1 MKLTGKILLS
11 TLVLVVATML
21 AGAIVSALPLSPPV
35 SLPGTSPSLPS
46 MLFGSLVLIVGVVP
60 IASGLGGRFATRW
73 LALGLMLYVVTGV
86 NTVVELSIFGT
97 EGGHR
102 YLLVFYF
109 LCFVATAAVLAKQYG
124 SQQSAPQLSHF
135 GNGQWL
141 WRVAV
146 AWLSFPVIYFL
157 FGLCVAPFVI
167 PIYQAGVAGLH
178 IPPLDVIM
186 RTQLLRS
193 FLFLASS
200 LPVILLWTGSRRRLI
215 LALGWA
221 HTAMVGLYGLSQAYF
236 MPPILR
242 VLHSFEIAADSFV
255 YAFILVWLFFPRER
269 TGATSTVL
277 GTTVSSTSAA
287 E

>member
-11 TLVLVVATML
+11 TLILAIATIL
-21 AGAIVSALPLSPPV
+21 AGAIASALPLSPPV
-35 SLPGTSPSLPS
+35 SLPGTSPAFLS
-46 MLFGSLVLIVGVVP
+46 MLFGSLVLVVGVVP

-73 LALGLMLYVVTGV
+73 LALGLMLYVATGV

-97 EGGHR
+97 EGGRR

-109 LCFVATAAVLAKQYG
+109 LCFVATAVAFAGQYG
-124 SQQSAPQLSHF
+124 SQQSAPQLPHL
-135 GNGQWL
+135 GAGQWL

-236 MPPILR
+236 MPPVLR
-242 VLHSFEIAADSFV
+242 VLHSLEIAADSFV
-255 YAFILVWLFFPRER
+255 YALILVWLFFPRER
-269 TGATSTVL
+269 IGAGSTVL
-277 GTTVSSTSAA
+277 GKTASTTCSAA
-287 E
+287 

>member
-11 TLVLVVATML
+11 TLILAIATML
-21 AGAIVSALPLSPPV
+21 AGAIASALPLSPPV
-35 SLPGTSPSLPS
+35 SLPGTSPSFLS
-46 MLFGSLVLIVGVVP
+46 MLFGSLVLVVGVVP

-73 LALGLMLYVVTGV
+73 LALGLMLYLATGV

-97 EGGHR
+97 EGGRR

-109 LCFVATAAVLAKQYG
+109 LCFVATAAALAMQYD
-124 SQQSAPQLSHF
+124 SQRSPSALPHL
-135 GNGQWL
+135 GLGQWL

-200 LPVILLWTGSRRRLI
+200 LPVILLWTGSRRRLM

-221 HTAMVGLYGLSQAYF
+221 HTGMVGLYGLSQANF
-236 MPPILR
+236 MPPTLR
-242 VLHSFEIAADSFV
+242 VLHSLEITADSFV
-255 YAFILVWLFFPRER
+255 YALVLAWLFFPRER
-269 TGATSTVL
+269 IGAASTVL
-277 GTTVSSTSAA
+277 GTTVSSMSSAA
-287 E
+287 

>member
-11 TLVLVVATML
+11 TLILAIATML
-21 AGAIVSALPLSPPV
+21 AGAIASALPLSPPV
-35 SLPGTSPSLPS
+35 SLPGTSPSFLS
-46 MLFGSLVLIVGVVP
+46 MLFGSVVLVVGVVP

-73 LALGLMLYVVTGV
+73 LALGLMLYLATGV

-97 EGGHR
+97 EGGRR

-109 LCFVATAAVLAKQYG
+109 LCLVVTAAVLAWQYG
-124 SQQSAPQLSHF
+124 SQQSAPQLPHL
-135 GNGQWL
+135 GTGQWL
-141 WRVAV
+141 WRIAV

-200 LPVILLWTGSRRRLI
+200 LPVILLWTRPRRRLI

-221 HTAMVGLYGLSQAYF
+221 HTAMVGLYGLSQASF
-236 MPPILR
+236 MPPVLR
-242 VLHSFEIAADSFV
+242 VLHSLEIAADSFV
-255 YAFILVWLFFPRER
+255 YALILVWLFFPRER
-269 TGATSTVL
+269 IGAAATVL
-277 GTTVSSTSAA
+277 GTTVLSTSSAA
-287 E
+287 

>member
-109 LCFVATAAVLAKQYG
+109 LCFVATAAALAMQYG
-124 SQQSAPQLSHF
+124 SQQSAPQPPHL
-135 GNGQWL
+135 GAGQWL

-167 PIYQAGVAGLH
+167 PIYEAGVIGLRL
-178 IPPLDVIM
+178 PPLDVIM

-200 LPVILLWTGSRRRLI
+200 LPVILLWSGSRRRLI

-287 E
+287 A

>member
-1 MKLTGKILLS
+1 MKLTGKILFSALI
-11 TLVLVVATML
+11 LAMATML
-21 AGAIVSALPLSPPV
+21 AGAVVSALPLSPPV
-35 SLPGTSPSLPS
+35 SQPGTSLSLPL
-46 MLFGSLVLIVGVVP
+46 MLFGSLVLVIGVVP
-60 IASGLGGRFATRW
+60 IASGLGSRFATRW
-73 LALGLMLYVVTGV
+73 LALGLMLYLATGV

-109 LCFVATAAVLAKQYG
+109 LCFVVTAAVLAWQYG
-124 SQQSAPQLSHF
+124 SQQLAPKLPHL
-135 GNGQWL
+135 GTGQWL
-141 WRVAV
+141 WRIAV
-146 AWLSFPVIYFL
+146 AWLSFAVIYFL

-200 LPVILLWTGSRRRLI
+200 LPVMLLWTGSRRRLI

-221 HTAMVGLYGLSQAYF
+221 HTAMVGLYGLSQASF
-236 MPPILR
+236 MPPVLR
-242 VLHSFEIAADSFV
+242 VLHSLEIAADSFV

-269 TGATSTVL
+269 IGAAATVL
-277 GTTVSSTSAA
+277 GTTVSSTSSAA
-287 E
+287 

>member
-11 TLVLVVATML
+11 ALILAIATML
-21 AGAIVSALPLSPPV
+21 AGAIASALPLSPPV
-35 SLPGTSPSLPS
+35 SLPGTSPSFLS
-46 MLFGSLVLIVGVVP
+46 MLFGSLVLVAGVVP

-73 LALGLMLYVVTGV
+73 LALGLMLYLATGV

-97 EGGHR
+97 EGGRR

-109 LCFVATAAVLAKQYG
+109 FCFVVTAAVFAWQYG
-124 SQQSAPQLSHF
+124 SQQSAPQLPHL
-135 GNGQWL
+135 GTGQWL

-221 HTAMVGLYGLSQAYF
+221 HTAMVGLYGLSQASF
-236 MPPILR
+236 MPLVLR
-242 VLHSFEIAADSFV
+242 VLHSLEIAADSFV
-255 YAFILVWLFFPRER
+255 YALVLVWLFFPRER
-269 TGATSTVL
+269 IGAAATELATI
-277 GTTVSSTSAA
+277 VSSTSSAA
-287 E
+287 

>member
-1 MKLTGKILLS
+1 MKLAGKILLS
-11 TLVLVVATML
+11 ALILAIATML
-21 AGAIVSALPLSPPV
+21 AGTIVSALPLSPPV
-35 SLPGTSPSLPS
+35 SLPGTSPAFLS
-46 MLFGSLVLIVGVVP
+46 MLFGSLVLVVGVVP

-73 LALGLMLYVVTGV
+73 LALGLMLYLATGV
-86 NTVVELSIFGT
+86 N
-97 EGGHR
+97 
-102 YLLVFYF
+102 
-109 LCFVATAAVLAKQYG
+109 ALAGQYG
-124 SQQSAPQLSHF
+124 SQQSAPKLPHL
-135 GNGQWL
+135 GTGQWL
-141 WRVAV
+141 WRIAV

-221 HTAMVGLYGLSQAYF
+221 HTAMVGLYGLSQASF
-236 MPPILR
+236 MPPVLR
-242 VLHSFEIAADSFV
+242 VLHSLEIAADSFV

-269 TGATSTVL
+269 IGAAATVI
-277 GTTVSSTSAA
+277 GTTVSSTSSAA
-287 E
+287 

>member
-11 TLVLVVATML
+11 TLILAIATML
-21 AGAIVSALPLSPPV
+21 AGAIASALPLAPPV
-35 SLPGTSPSLPS
+35 SLPGTSPAFLS
-46 MLFGSLVLIVGVVP
+46 MLFGSLVLVVGVVP

-73 LALGLMLYVVTGV
+73 LALGLMLYLATGV

-97 EGGHR
+97 EGGRR

-109 LCFVATAAVLAKQYG
+109 LCFVATAVAFAGQYG
-124 SQQSAPQLSHF
+124 SQQSAPQLPHL
-135 GNGQWL
+135 GAGQWL

-193 FLFLASS
+193 LLFLASS

-236 MPPILR
+236 MPPALR

-255 YAFILVWLFFPRER
+255 YALILVWLFFPRER
-269 TGATSTVL
+269 IGAAATEM
-277 GTTVSSTSAA
+277 GTTVSSTSSAA
-287 E
+287 

>member
-11 TLVLVVATML
+11 TLILAIATML
-21 AGAIVSALPLSPPV
+21 AGAIASALPLSPPV
-35 SLPGTSPSLPS
+35 SLPGTSPAFLS
-46 MLFGSLVLIVGVVP
+46 MLFGSLVLVVGVVP

-73 LALGLMLYVVTGV
+73 LALGLMLYLATGV

-97 EGGHR
+97 EGGQR

-109 LCFVATAAVLAKQYG
+109 LCFVVTAAVLAKQYG
-124 SQQSAPQLSHF
+124 SQHSAPQLSHL
-135 GNGQWL
+135 GAGQWL

-193 FLFLASS
+193 FLFLGSS
-200 LPVILLWTGSRRRLI
+200 LPILLLWTGARRRLI

-221 HTAMVGLYGLSQAYF
+221 HTAMVGLYGLSQASF
-236 MPPILR
+236 MPPVLR
-242 VLHSFEIAADSFV
+242 VLHSLEIAADSFV

-269 TGATSTVL
+269 IGAAATVV
-277 GTTVSSTSAA
+277 GTTVSSTSSAA
-287 E
+287 

>member
-1 MKLTGKILLS
+1 MRITGKILLS
-11 TLVLVVATML
+11 TLILLIANML
-21 AGAIVSALPLSPPV
+21 AGAIASALPLSPPI
-35 SLPGTSPSLPS
+35 SLPGTAPSFPL
-46 MLFGSLVLIVGVVP
+46 MLLGSLVLVVGVVP
-60 IASGLGGRFATRW
+60 IASDLGGRYLTRW
-73 LALGLMLYVVTGV
+73 LALALMLYVVTGV
-86 NTVVELSIFGT
+86 NTVIELSIFGT
-97 EGGHR
+97 EGGRR

-109 LCFVATAAVLAKQYG
+109 FCFVVTAAVLAWQYG
-124 SQQSAPQLSHF
+124 SQQSAPQLPHL
-135 GNGQWL
+135 GTGQWL

-186 RTQLLRS
+186 RIQLLRS

-221 HTAMVGLYGLSQAYF
+221 HTAMVGLYGLSQASF
-236 MPPILR
+236 MPPVLR
-242 VLHSFEIAADSFV
+242 VLHSLEITADSFV
-255 YAFILVWLFFPRER
+255 YVVVLVWLFFPRER
-269 TGATSTVL
+269 IAAPSTML
-277 GTTVSSTSAA
+277 GTTVSSTPSAA
-287 E
+287 

>member
-11 TLVLVVATML
+11 TVVLAMATML
-21 AGAIVSALPLSPPV
+21 AGAIASALPLSPPP
-35 SLPGTSPSLPS
+35 SLPGTSPSFPS
-46 MLFGSLVLIVGVVP
+46 MLFGSLVLVVGVVP

-73 LALGLMLYVVTGV
+73 LALGLMLYVATGV
-86 NTVVELSIFGT
+86 NTVIELIIFGT
-97 EGGHR
+97 QGGQR

-109 LCFVATAAVLAKQYG
+109 LCFVATAAALAWQYDL
-124 SQQSAPQLSHF
+124 QQSAPSLPRL
-135 GNGQWL
+135 GTGQWL

-200 LPVILLWTGSRRRLI
+200 LPVILLWTGSRRHLI

-221 HTAMVGLYGLSQAYF
+221 HTAMVGLYGLSQASF
-236 MPPILR
+236 MPPVLR
-242 VLHSFEIAADSFV
+242 VLHSLEIAADSFV

-269 TGATSTVL
+269 IGAAATVL
-277 GTTVSSTSAA
+277 GTTVSSTSSAA
-287 E
+287 

>member
-1 MKLTGKILLS
+1 MKLTGKVLLS
-11 TLVLVVATML
+11 TLILAIATML
-21 AGAIVSALPLSPPV
+21 AGAIASALPLPPPV
-35 SLPGTSPSLPS
+35 SLPGTSPSFPL
-46 MLFGSLVLIVGVVP
+46 MLFGSLVLVVGVVP

-73 LALGLMLYVVTGV
+73 LALGLMLYLATGV

-97 EGGHR
+97 EGGHG
-102 YLLVFYF
+102 YLLVFYL
-109 LCFVATAAVLAKQYG
+109 LCFVVMAAVLAWQYR
-124 SQQSAPQLSHF
+124 SQQLAPKLPHL
-135 GNGQWL
+135 GTGQWL
-141 WRVAV
+141 WRIAV
-146 AWLSFPVIYFL
+146 AGLSFPAIYFL

-221 HTAMVGLYGLSQAYF
+221 HTAMVGLYGLSQANF
-236 MPPILR
+236 MPPVLR

-255 YAFILVWLFFPRER
+255 YALVLVWLFFPRER
-269 TGATSTVL
+269 IGAASTVL
-277 GTTVSSTSAA
+277 GTTVSSTSSAA
-287 E
+287 

>member
-11 TLVLVVATML
+11 TLILAIATML
-21 AGAIVSALPLSPPV
+21 AGAIASALPLSPPV
-35 SLPGTSPSLPS
+35 SLPGTSPAFPS
-46 MLFGSLVLIVGVVP
+46 MVFGSLVLVVGVVP
-60 IASGLGGRFATRW
+60 IASGLWGRFATRW

-86 NTVVELSIFGT
+86 NTVIELSIFGT
-97 EGGHR
+97 EGGHG

-109 LCFVATAAVLAKQYG
+109 LCFVVTTAALAGQYG
-124 SQQSAPQLSHF
+124 SQQPAPKLPHL
-135 GNGQWL
+135 GTGQWL
-141 WRVAV
+141 WRIAV

-200 LPVILLWTGSRRRLI
+200 LPVILLWTGARRRLI

-221 HTAMVGLYGLSQAYF
+221 HTAMVGLYGLSQASF
-236 MPPILR
+236 MPPVLR
-242 VLHSFEIAADSFV
+242 VLHSLEIAADSFV

-269 TGATSTVL
+269 IGAAATVL
-277 GTTVSSTSAA
+277 GTTVSSTSSAA
-287 E
+287 

>member
-1 MKLTGKILLS
+1 
-11 TLVLVVATML
+11 
-21 AGAIVSALPLSPPV
+21 
-35 SLPGTSPSLPS
+35 

-60 IASGLGGRFATRW
+60 IASGLGGRFPTRW
-73 LALGLMLYVVTGV
+73 LALGLMLYLATGV

-97 EGGHR
+97 EGGRR

-109 LCFVATAAVLAKQYG
+109 LCFVVTAAVLAKQYG
-124 SQQSAPQLSHF
+124 SQHSAPQLPRL
-135 GNGQWL
+135 GTGQWV

-167 PIYQAGVAGLH
+167 PIYQAGVVGLR

-186 RTQLLRS
+186 RTQLLRR

-200 LPVILLWTGSRRRLI
+200 LPVILLWTRSRRRLI

-221 HTAMVGLYGLSQAYF
+221 DTAMVGLYGLSQASF
-236 MPPILR
+236 MPPVLR
-242 VLHSFEIAADSFV
+242 VLHSLEIAADSFV
-255 YAFILVWLFFPRER
+255 YALILVWLFFPRER
-269 TGATSTVL
+269 IGTASTVL
-277 GTTVSSTSAA
+277 GTTVSTTPSVA
-287 E
+287 

>member
-1 MKLTGKILLS
+1 MKPTGKILLS
-11 TLVLVVATML
+11 TLILAIATIL
-21 AGAIVSALPLSPPV
+21 AGAIASALPLSPPV
-35 SLPGTSPSLPS
+35 SLPGTSPAFLS
-46 MLFGSLVLIVGVVP
+46 MLFGSLVLVVGVVP

-86 NTVVELSIFGT
+86 NTVIELSIFGT
-97 EGGHR
+97 EGGQR

-109 LCFVATAAVLAKQYG
+109 LCFVVTAAVLAKQYG
-124 SQQSAPQLSHF
+124 SQQSAPQLSHL
-135 GNGQWL
+135 GTGQWL

-178 IPPLDVIM
+178 IPPLDMIM

-200 LPVILLWTGSRRRLI
+200 LPVILLWTGPRRRLI

-221 HTAMVGLYGLSQAYF
+221 HTAMVGLYGLSQASF
-236 MPPILR
+236 MPPVLR

-287 E
+287 A

>member
-11 TLVLVVATML
+11 TLILAIATMV
-21 AGAIVSALPLSPPV
+21 AGAIVSALPLPPPV
-35 SLPGTSPSLPS
+35 SLPGTSPSFPW
-46 MLFGSLVLIVGVVP
+46 MLFGSLVLVVGLVP

-86 NTVVELSIFGT
+86 NTVIELSIFGT
-97 EGGHR
+97 EGGQR

-109 LCFVATAAVLAKQYG
+109 LCFVATAAALVGQYG
-124 SQQSAPQLSHF
+124 SQQSAPQLPHLRS
-135 GNGQWL
+135 GQWL
-141 WRVAV
+141 WRIAV

-167 PIYQAGVAGLH
+167 PIYQAGVVGLR
-178 IPPLDVIM
+178 IPLDVIM

-200 LPVILLWTGSRRRLI
+200 LPVILLWTRSRRRLI

-221 HTAMVGLYGLSQAYF
+221 HTAMVGLYGLSQASF
-236 MPPILR
+236 MPPVLR
-242 VLHSFEIAADSFV
+242 VLHSLEIAADSFV
-255 YAFILVWLFFPRER
+255 YALVLVWLFFPRER

-277 GTTVSSTSAA
+277 GTAVSSTPSAA
-287 E
+287 

>member
-11 TLVLVVATML
+11 ALILAMATML
-21 AGAIVSALPLSPPV
+21 AGAIVSALPLLPPV
-35 SLPGTSPSLPS
+35 SLPGTSPSFPL
-46 MLFGSLVLIVGVVP
+46 MLFASLVLVAGVVP

-73 LALGLMLYVVTGV
+73 LALGLMLYLATGV

-109 LCFVATAAVLAKQYG
+109 LCFVVTAAALAWQYD
-124 SQQSAPQLSHF
+124 SQQLAPKLPHL
-135 GNGQWL
+135 GTGQWL
-141 WRVAV
+141 WRIAV

-221 HTAMVGLYGLSQAYF
+221 HTAMVGLYGLSQASF
-236 MPPILR
+236 MPSVLR
-242 VLHSFEIAADSFV
+242 VLHSLEIAADSFV
-255 YAFILVWLFFPRER
+255 YALILVWLFFPRER
-269 TGATSTVL
+269 IGAAATVL
-277 GTTVSSTSAA
+277 GTTVSSTSSAA
-287 E
+287 

>member
-1 MKLTGKILLS
+1 MKLTGNILLS
-11 TLVLVVATML
+11 TLILAIATML
-21 AGAIVSALPLSPPV
+21 AGAVVSALPLSPPV

-46 MLFGSLVLIVGVVP
+46 MLLGSLVLVIGVVP

-73 LALGLMLYVVTGV
+73 LALGLMLYLATGV

-97 EGGHR
+97 EGGRR

-109 LCFVATAAVLAKQYG
+109 LCFVATAVALAGQYG
-124 SQQSAPQLSHF
+124 SQQSALKLPHL
-135 GNGQWL
+135 GTGQWL
-141 WRVAV
+141 WRIAV
-146 AWLSFPVIYFL
+146 AWLSFPVVYFL

-167 PIYQAGVAGLH
+167 PIYQAGVVGLH

-221 HTAMVGLYGLSQAYF
+221 HTAMVGLYGLSQASF
-236 MPPILR
+236 MPPVLR
-242 VLHSFEIAADSFV
+242 VLHSLEIAADSFV

-269 TGATSTVL
+269 IGAASTVV
-277 GTTVSSTSAA
+277 GTTVSSTSSAA
-287 E
+287 

>member
-1 MKLTGKILLS
+1 MKLAGKILLS
-11 TLVLVVATML
+11 ALILAIATML
-21 AGAIVSALPLSPPV
+21 AGTIVSALPLSPPV
-35 SLPGTSPSLPS
+35 SLPGTSPAFLS
-46 MLFGSLVLIVGVVP
+46 MLFGSLVLVVGVVP

-73 LALGLMLYVVTGV
+73 LALGLMLYLATGV

-97 EGGHR
+97 EGGRR

-109 LCFVATAAVLAKQYG
+109 LCFVATAVALAGQYG
-124 SQQSAPQLSHF
+124 SQQSAPKLPHL
-135 GNGQWL
+135 GTGQWL
-141 WRVAV
+141 WRIAV
-146 AWLSFPVIYFL
+146 AWLSFPVVDFL

-167 PIYQAGVAGLH
+167 PIYQAGVVGLH

-221 HTAMVGLYGLSQAYF
+221 HTAMVGLYGLSQASF
-236 MPPILR
+236 MPPVLR
-242 VLHSFEIAADSFV
+242 VLHSLEIAADSFV

-269 TGATSTVL
+269 IGAAATVI
-277 GTTVSSTSAA
+277 GTTVSSTSSAA
-287 E
+287 

>member
-11 TLVLVVATML
+11 TLILAIATML
-21 AGAIVSALPLSPPV
+21 AGAIASALPLSPPV
-35 SLPGTSPSLPS
+35 SLPGTSPAFLS
-46 MLFGSLVLIVGVVP
+46 MLFGSLVLVVGVVP

-73 LALGLMLYVVTGV
+73 LALGLMLYLATGV

-97 EGGHR
+97 EGGRR

-109 LCFVATAAVLAKQYG
+109 LCFVATAVAFAGQYG
-124 SQQSAPQLSHF
+124 SRQSAPQLPHL
-135 GNGQWL
+135 GAGQWL

-167 PIYQAGVAGLH
+167 PIYQAGVIGLR

-193 FLFLASS
+193 FLFLLSS

-221 HTAMVGLYGLSQAYF
+221 DTAMVGLYGLSQASF
-236 MPPILR
+236 MPPVLR
-242 VLHSFEIAADSFV
+242 VLHSLEIAGDSFV
-255 YAFILVWLFFPRER
+255 YALILVWLFFPRER
-269 TGATSTVL
+269 IGTASTVL
-277 GTTVSSTSAA
+277 GTTVSTTPSVA
-287 E
+287 

>member
-1 MKLTGKILLS
+1 MRVIGKILLS
-11 TLVLVVATML
+11 TLALAIATML
-21 AGAIVSALPLSPPV
+21 AGAIASALPLSPPA
-35 SLPGTSPSLPS
+35 SLPGTSPSFPL
-46 MLFGSLVLIVGVVP
+46 MLLGSLVLVVGVVP
-60 IASGLGGRFATRW
+60 IASGLGGRFVTRW
-73 LALGLMLYVVTGV
+73 LALGLMLYLATGV

-97 EGGHR
+97 EGGRR

-109 LCFVATAAVLAKQYG
+109 LCFAATAAALAMQYG
-124 SQQSAPQLSHF
+124 SHQPTPQLPRLGTGH
-135 GNGQWL
+135 WL

-178 IPPLDVIM
+178 IPALDVIM

-200 LPVILLWTGSRRRLI
+200 LPVILLWTGTRRRLI

-221 HTAMVGLYGLSQAYF
+221 HTAMVGLYGLSQASF
-236 MPPILR
+236 MPPVLR
-242 VLHSFEIAADSFV
+242 VLHSLEIAADSFV
-255 YAFILVWLFFPRER
+255 YALVLAWLFFPRER
-269 TGATSTVL
+269 IGTAATVL
-277 GTTVSSTSAA
+277 GTTVSSTPSAA
-287 E
+287 